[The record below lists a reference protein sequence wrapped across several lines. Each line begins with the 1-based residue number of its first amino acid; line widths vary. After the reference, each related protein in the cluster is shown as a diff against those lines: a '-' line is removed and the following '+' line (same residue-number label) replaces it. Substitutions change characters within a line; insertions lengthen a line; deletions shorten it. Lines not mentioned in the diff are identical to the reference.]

1 MGFASDSMK
10 IGLVVDGE
18 TKYLDNIDIEEGTY
32 TVNDEGGAVYSID
45 EGAPIISKLRKNEP
59 NETFLTI
66 PA

>member
-1 MGFASDSMK
+1 MGFASNSMK

-32 TVNDEGGAVYSID
+32 SVVDEGGAVYSVD
-45 EGAPIISKLRKNEP
+45 EGAPIVSKLRKNEP
-59 NETFLTI
+59 EETFLTI